1 LFARGRVPAERLT
14 TPTQDGDATRT
25 EVWRAQTKVEERI
38 SALERTVAEL
48 VQSRRSAGRVKDWKR
63 TVGMFSG
70 NDLMKEIDAAG
81 QKIREQNRLRAR
93 RPGVKRRRKAK

>member
-1 LFARGRVPAERLT
+1 MP
-14 TPTQDGDATRT
+14 
-25 EVWRAQTKVEERI
+25 QTKVEERI

-81 QKIREQNRLRAR
+81 QKIREQDRLRAR

>member
-1 LFARGRVPAERLT
+1 M
-14 TPTQDGDATRT
+14 
-25 EVWRAQTKVEERI
+25 AQTKVEERI

-70 NDLMKEIDAAG
+70 NDIMKEIDAAG
-81 QKIREQNRLRAR
+81 QKIREQDRLRAR

>member
-1 LFARGRVPAERLT
+1 M
-14 TPTQDGDATRT
+14 
-25 EVWRAQTKVEERI
+25 AQTKAEERI

-81 QKIREQNRLRAR
+81 QKIRKQDRLHAR
-93 RPGVKRRRKAK
+93 RRGSKRHRKAR